1 MAMQSGVTGRRIPRL
16 DAVAKVTGQAKYTA
30 DINVPDANRYAGKP
44 VWNKLLFGK
53 ILRCPLPH
61 ARVRRIDTSKAEKL
75 PGVRAVLVIAKEGAE
90 LRYAGEAVAAVA
102 AES

>member
-1 MAMQSGVTGRRIPRL
+1 MILAEGGMLTMAMQSGVTGRRIPRL

-53 ILRCPLPH
+53 ILRCPLPTCPRPTH
-61 ARVRRIDTSKAEKL
+61 
-75 PGVRAVLVIAKEGAE
+75 
-90 LRYAGEAVAAVA
+90 
-102 AES
+102 